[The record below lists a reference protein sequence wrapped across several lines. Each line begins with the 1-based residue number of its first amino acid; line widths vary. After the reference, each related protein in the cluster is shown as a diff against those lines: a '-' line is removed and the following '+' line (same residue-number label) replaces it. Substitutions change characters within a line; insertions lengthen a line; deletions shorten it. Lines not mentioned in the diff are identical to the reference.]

1 MKNKILF
8 SALIL
13 GLLVVLATGCQKPP
27 DAQLA
32 LAKSAVDSAKNAE
45 AGTYIPA
52 EFNAIQDS
60 LNMVATNIE
69 TIKAQSFWK
78 RDYKPSVAQLD
89 AIVVAANA
97 AVTNAVA
104 KKAEVKAKVEAS
116 LTEVAAIVAE
126 DKALILKAPKGKE
139 GKAALEAIQQDL
151 TAVEAAVAEANTLYT
166 AGTYMSANDKVSA
179 AIEKAN
185 SIKQELTDAI
195 AKYKKGGKKAGKK
208 GGK

>member
-32 LAKSAVDSAKNAE
+32 LAKSAVDSAKTAE
-45 AGTYIPA
+45 AGVYIPA

-78 RDYKPSVAQLD
+78 RDYKPSVAQLN
-89 AIVVAANA
+89 AIIVKANA

-116 LTEVAAIVAE
+116 LTQVAAIVAE

-151 TAVEAAVAEANTLYT
+151 TAVEAAVAEATTLYNS
-166 AGTYMSANDKVSA
+166 GTYMAANDKVNA

-195 AKYKKGGKKAGKK
+195 AKYKKGRRK
-208 GGK
+208 

>member
-32 LAKSAVDSAKNAE
+32 LAKQAVDSAKNAE

-104 KKAEVKAKVEAS
+104 KKAEVKAKVETS

-151 TAVEAAVAEANTLYT
+151 TAVEAAVAEATTLYN
-166 AGTYMSANDKVSA
+166 AGTYMAANDKVSA

-195 AKYKKGGKKAGKK
+195 AKYKKGRR
-208 GGK
+208 

>member
-8 SALIL
+8 SVLTL
-13 GLLVVLATGCQKPP
+13 GLLVVLATGCQKAPQ
-27 DAQLA
+27 AQMD
-32 LAKSAVDSAKNAE
+32 LAKSAVDSAKTAE
-45 AGTYIPA
+45 ADKYIPA

-60 LNMVATNIE
+60 LNMVLTNIE
-69 TIKAQSFWK
+69 TINSQSFWK
-78 RDYKPSVAQLD
+78 RNYKPSAAQLD

-104 KKAEVKAKVEAS
+104 KKAEVKAKVETS
-116 LTEVAAIVAE
+116 LTEVAALVAE

-151 TAVEAAVAEANTLYT
+151 TAIETAISETNALYT
-166 AGTYMSANDKVSA
+166 AGEYMAANDKVTA

-185 SIKQELTDAI
+185 SIKTELTEAI
-195 AKYKKGGKKAGKK
+195 AKYKKKK
-208 GGK
+208 

>member
-32 LAKSAVDSAKNAE
+32 LAKQAVDSAKNAE

-104 KKAEVKAKVEAS
+104 KKAEVKAKVETS
-116 LTEVAAIVAE
+116 LTEVAALVAE

-151 TAVEAAVAEANTLYT
+151 TAVEAAVAEATTLYN
-166 AGTYMSANDKVSA
+166 AGTYMAANDKVSA

-185 SIKQELTDAI
+185 SIKTELTDAI
-195 AKYKKGGKKAGKK
+195 AKYKKGRR
-208 GGK
+208 

>member
-32 LAKSAVDSAKNAE
+32 LAKSAVDSAKTAE
-45 AGTYIPA
+45 AGVYIPA

-78 RDYKPSVAQLD
+78 RDYKPSVAQLN
-89 AIVVAANA
+89 AIIVKANA

-116 LTEVAAIVAE
+116 LTQVAATIAE

-151 TAVEAAVAEANTLYT
+151 TAVEAAVAEATTLYNS
-166 AGTYMSANDKVSA
+166 GTYMAANDKVNA

-195 AKYKKGGKKAGKK
+195 AKYKKGRRK
-208 GGK
+208 

>member
-8 SALIL
+8 SVLTL
-13 GLLVVLATGCQKPP
+13 GLLVVLATGCQKAPQ
-27 DAQLA
+27 AQMD
-32 LAKSAVDSAKNAE
+32 LAKSAVDSAKTAE
-45 AGTYIPA
+45 ADKYIPA

-60 LNMVATNIE
+60 LNMVLTNIE
-69 TIKAQSFWK
+69 TINSQSFWK
-78 RDYKPSVAQLD
+78 RNYKPSSAQLD

-104 KKAEVKAKVEAS
+104 KKAEVKAKVEAA
-116 LTEVAAIVAE
+116 LIEVAALVAE

-151 TAVEAAVAEANTLYT
+151 TAIETSISETNALYT
-166 AGTYMSANDKVSA
+166 AGEYMAANDKVTA

-185 SIKQELTDAI
+185 SIKTELTEAI
-195 AKYKKGGKKAGKK
+195 AKYKKR
-208 GGK
+208 

>member
-8 SALIL
+8 SVLTL
-13 GLLVVLATGCQKPP
+13 GLLVVLATGCQKAPEV
-27 DAQLA
+27 QMG

-45 AGTYIPA
+45 ADKYIPA

-60 LNMVATNIE
+60 LNMVLTNIE
-69 TIKAQSFWK
+69 TINSQSFWK
-78 RDYKPSVAQLD
+78 RNYKPAAAQLD

-104 KKAEVKAKVEAS
+104 KKAEVKAKVETS
-116 LTEVAAIVAE
+116 LVEVAALVAE

-151 TAVEAAVAEANTLYT
+151 TAIETSISETNALYT
-166 AGTYMSANDKVSA
+166 AGEYMAANDKVTA

-185 SIKQELTDAI
+185 SIKTELTEAI
-195 AKYKKGGKKAGKK
+195 AKYKKKR
-208 GGK
+208 

>member
-8 SALIL
+8 SVLTL
-13 GLLVVLATGCQKPP
+13 GLLVVLATGCQKAPQ
-27 DAQLA
+27 AQMD
-32 LAKSAVDSAKNAE
+32 LAKSAVDSAKTAE
-45 AGTYIPA
+45 ADKYIPA

-60 LNMVATNIE
+60 LNMVLTNIE
-69 TIKAQSFWK
+69 TINSQSFWK
-78 RDYKPSVAQLD
+78 RNYKPSAAQLD

-104 KKAEVKAKVEAS
+104 KKAEVKAKVETS
-116 LTEVAAIVAE
+116 LTEVAALVAE

-151 TAVEAAVAEANTLYT
+151 TAIETAISETNALYT
-166 AGTYMSANDKVSA
+166 AGEYMAANDKVTA

-185 SIKQELTDAI
+185 SIKTELTEAI
-195 AKYKKGGKKAGKK
+195 AKYKKR
-208 GGK
+208 

>member
-8 SALIL
+8 SVLTL
-13 GLLVVLATGCQKPP
+13 GLLVVLATGCQKAPE
-27 DAQLA
+27 AQLA
-32 LAKSAVDSAKNAE
+32 LAQSAVDSAKNVE
-45 AGTYIPA
+45 AGIYIPA

-60 LNMVATNIE
+60 LNMVKTNIE
-69 TIKAQSFWK
+69 TINAQSFWK
-78 RDYKPSVAQLD
+78 RNYKPSIAQLD

-116 LTEVAAIVAE
+116 LTEVAAIVTE
-126 DKALILKAPKGKE
+126 DKALITKAPKGKE

-151 TAVEAAVAEANTLYT
+151 TAVEAAIAETNTLYNQ
-166 AGTYMSANDKVSA
+166 GSYMAANDKISA

-185 SIKQELTDAI
+185 SIKQELNDAI
-195 AKYKKGGKKAGKK
+195 AKYKKGKKK
-208 GGK
+208 

>member
-8 SALIL
+8 SVLTL
-13 GLLVVLATGCQKPP
+13 GLLVVLATGCQKAPQVQM
-27 DAQLA
+27 D
-32 LAKSAVDSAKNAE
+32 LAKQAVDSAKTAE
-45 AGTYIPA
+45 ADKYIPV

-60 LNMVATNIE
+60 LNMVLTNIE
-69 TIKAQSFWK
+69 TINAQSFWK
-78 RDYKPSVAQLD
+78 RNYKPSIAQLD
-89 AIVVAANA
+89 AIVVKANS

-104 KKAEVKAKVEAS
+104 KKAEVKAKVETS
-116 LTEVAAIVAE
+116 LTEAAALLAE

-151 TAVEAAVAEANTLYT
+151 TVVEASINETTVLYNQ
-166 AGTYMSANDKVSA
+166 GEYMAANDKISA

-195 AKYKKGGKKAGKK
+195 AKYKKARK
-208 GGK
+208 

>member
-8 SALIL
+8 SVLTL
-13 GLLVVLATGCQKPP
+13 GLLVVLATGCQKAPQVQM
-27 DAQLA
+27 D
-32 LAKSAVDSAKNAE
+32 LAKQAVDSAKTAE
-45 AGTYIPA
+45 ADKYIPV

-60 LNMVATNIE
+60 LNMVLTNIE
-69 TIKAQSFWK
+69 TINAQSFWK
-78 RDYKPSVAQLD
+78 RNYKPSIAQLD
-89 AIVVAANA
+89 AIVVKANS

-104 KKAEVKAKVEAS
+104 KKAEVKAA
-116 LTEVAAIVAE
+116 LLAE

-151 TAVEAAVAEANTLYT
+151 TVVEASINETTVLYNQ
-166 AGTYMSANDKVSA
+166 GEYMAANDKISA

-195 AKYKKGGKKAGKK
+195 AKYKKARK
-208 GGK
+208 